1 MRFVVHIGPQKTGTT
16 TLQDTLYAMRD
27 HLAADGILYMTDLPD
42 FRIANARRSVLGEAL
57 QQAALPDIAGAFT
70 RARNQGYHTA
80 IISSELLAHL
90 RADQLRPL
98 RAAIGGA
105 PAVVVAYCRRWSA
118 RLPSLWAQRQKGRAG
133 PPFPDWCLGAMVHAQ
148 TTEFV
153 NEAVMWRKWADL
165 FGPDSLRIVSHDVL
179 MHAKADIVDDFLA
192 SFVGWRGQ
200 IAPEL
205 RAERLNTRWSPLMTE
220 VARALAE
227 MARLRGEQFLLSRR
241 GELLSARRGEGMDAF
256 RTMLAP
262 AAATW
267 RINDETPILAACAA
281 QMAAFSGAVVPRA
294 GDCRLMIPGV
304 AVHRYYLAGWTMLP
318 GAMALLEDLY
328 AQLEPVKLAA

>member
-1 MRFVVHIGPQKTGTT
+1 MRFIIHIGPQKTGTT
-16 TLQDTLYAMRD
+16 TLQDTLYAIRD
-27 HLAADGILYMTDLPD
+27 NLAADGILYMTDLPD

-57 QQAALPDIAGAFT
+57 QQKQLPDIAGAFT
-70 RARNQGYHTA
+70 WARSQGYHTT

-90 RADQLRPL
+90 PAVVLRPL
-98 RAAIGGA
+98 RAAIGAA
-105 PAVVVAYCRRWSA
+105 PVEVVAYCRRWST

-133 PPFPDWCLGAMVHAQ
+133 LPFPDWFLGAMVHAL

-153 NEAVMWRKWADL
+153 NEAVLWRKWADL
-165 FGPDSLRIVSHDVL
+165 FGLDALRIVSHDVL
-179 MHAKADIVDDFLA
+179 VEARADIVEDFLA
-192 SFVGWRGQ
+192 SFAGWGGDIPQAARV
-200 IAPEL
+200 P
-205 RAERLNTRWSPLMTE
+205 RLNTRWSPLMTE

-227 MARLRGEQFLLSRR
+227 MARLRGEQFMLSRR

-262 AAATW
+262 AMATW

-281 QMAAFSGAVVPRA
+281 QMAAFSASVVPRA
-294 GDCRLMIPGV
+294 GDSRLMIPGA
-304 AVHRYYLAGWTMLP
+304 AVHRYYLASWTMLP